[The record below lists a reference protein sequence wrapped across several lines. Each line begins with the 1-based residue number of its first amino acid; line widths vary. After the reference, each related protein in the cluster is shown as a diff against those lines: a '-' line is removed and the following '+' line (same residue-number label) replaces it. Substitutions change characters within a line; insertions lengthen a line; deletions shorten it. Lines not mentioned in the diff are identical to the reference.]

1 MQNSK
6 SIYEEFFVKDKKII
20 IPDYQREYSWTKD
33 DIKIFLEDIKKSI
46 EDNNGENMYLGTIY
60 TYEPENLNEVHII
73 DGQQRLTTTLLFL
86 YVISNNI
93 IKDNSYM
100 DFLYLDSGYEKR
112 IKSDNKQLE
121 MAYSYS
127 LYEEDVEKDEANDQ
141 IEENMKL
148 INSLLEEDIDLA
160 NKVNKFIRT
169 SLNVSIV
176 TVKKLN
182 ESLKIF
188 MNLNARGKELQAMEI
203 IKSMLFSYILDMDLP
218 DKNLKLDLKD
228 KFSDIINEGDTNKY
242 NKNMSNFKKILFLFI
257 SNLDINE
264 VEKKKLKASEKD
276 KLFASKFM
284 NILKEKYDL
293 NSYKDM
299 KKFIGDFKKFTIT
312 YIWWN
317 NRLIS
322 TYHKTD
328 IEKEFRDKYTEIK
341 KGKCNEYATLVSYNH
356 FNFNNLREDF
366 YKEIL
371 YAFSVLEFNKLFNN
385 YFSDGIANH
394 KIDLSFIER
403 DNKEIINLIKENNIE
418 GFKELFNKKDYLIT
432 EKNYKEFVNKIN
444 ELKKIEDIKEL
455 DLIKIVIK
463 NIQDGNRIIKC

>member
-1 MQNSK
+1 MENSK
-6 SIYEEFFVKDKKII
+6 SIYEEFFVKNKKII
-20 IPDYQREYSWTKD
+20 IPDYQREYAWTKD

-46 EDNNGENMYLGTIY
+46 EDNKDENMYLGTIY
-60 TYEPENLNEVHII
+60 TYEPENTNEVHII

-93 IKDNSYM
+93 LKDNNYM
-100 DFLYLDSGYEKR
+100 DFMYLDSGYEKR

-121 MAYSYS
+121 NAYAYS
-127 LYEEDVEKDEANDQ
+127 LYEEDIDKEEANDQ

-148 INSLLEEDIDLA
+148 INSILEEDVDMA
-160 NKVNKFIRT
+160 NKVNEFIRT
-169 SLNVSIV
+169 RLRVSIV

-203 IKSMLFSYILDMDLP
+203 IKSMLFSYILDLDLP
-218 DKNLKLDLKD
+218 DDKLKIDLKD
-228 KFSDIINEGDTNKY
+228 KFSDIINEGDTSKY

-257 SNLDINE
+257 SNLDIKE
-264 VEKKKLKASEKD
+264 VEKEKLKATEKD

-284 NILKEKYDL
+284 NILKENYDL

-299 KKFIGDFKKFTIT
+299 KKFINDFKKFTTT

-317 NRLIS
+317 NKLIS
-322 TYHKTD
+322 TYDNTD
-328 IEKEFRDKYTEIK
+328 IEKEYRSKYAEIK

-356 FNFNNLREDF
+356 FNFNDLREDF

-371 YAFSVLEFNKLFNN
+371 YAFSVIEFNKLFNN
-385 YFSDGIANH
+385 YFSDGVSNH
-394 KIDLSFIER
+394 KVDLSFIER
-403 DNKEIINLIKENNIE
+403 DNKEIINCIKDNNIE
-418 GFKELFNKKDYLIT
+418 EFKEIFNKKDYLVT
-432 EKNYKEFVNKIN
+432 EKNYKEFVDKIN
-444 ELKKIEDIKEL
+444 ELKKTEEIKEI